1 MKTKEEVIK
10 VLKQE
15 LPYLKQRYGV
25 SNVGLFGSYSRNE
38 QTEHSDIDLL
48 VDFERP
54 IDFFK
59 LFVSGRLP
67 KRKV

>member
-1 MKTKEEVIK
+1 MRISYSMKTKEEVIK

-15 LPYLKQRYGV
+15 LPFLKQRYAL

-54 IDFFK
+54 IDFF
-59 LFVSGRLP
+59 
-67 KRKV
+67 